1 MNLSENQYKN
11 IYTEKNFQKMI
22 ENLHIKQTTSK
33 KYLKNLNQLQRNIKI
48 LKPN

>member
-11 IYTEKNFQKMI
+11 IYTEKNFKKMI

-33 KYLKNLNQLQRNIKI
+33 NYLKNLNQLQRNIKI